1 MLNEFNCN
9 RILLINGP
17 NLNLTGTREPEI
29 YGSKSLA
36 DICHELKNQATDLQM
51 ELDCFQSNHEGAIID
66 ALHSA
71 CGVYAAV
78 ILNPGALCHYSYALR
93 DAIAAIPVPTIEVH
107 MSNIY
112 SREDFRKTSVISDV
126 CVGQITGFGVTG
138 YSLALQYI
146 YQSTQTA
153 KRSNHT

>member
-1 MLNEFNCN
+1 MLNELNYN

-17 NLNLTGTREPEI
+17 NLNLTGTREPKI
-29 YGSKSLA
+29 YGSKSLS
-36 DICHELKNQATDLQM
+36 DICRELKAQAAELQM

-71 CGVYAAV
+71 CGVYDGI

-126 CVGQITGFGVTG
+126 CVGQITGFGATG

-146 YQSTQTA
+146 CQSIQTV